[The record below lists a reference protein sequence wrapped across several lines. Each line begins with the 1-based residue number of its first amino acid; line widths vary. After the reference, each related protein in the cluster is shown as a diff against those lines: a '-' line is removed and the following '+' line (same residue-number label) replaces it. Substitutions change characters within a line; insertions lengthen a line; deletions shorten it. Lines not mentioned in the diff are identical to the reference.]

1 MRKKKRKKEDLLLQ
15 VSLFYLKF
23 YQNTQN
29 LERRHSDIAPMSK
42 EEEEENDDDWIDIT
56 RSRSLS
62 TSSQI
67 PLNPINVLVGVC
79 FYLYFC

>member
-1 MRKKKRKKEDLLLQ
+1 LKSLLNIL
-15 VSLFYLKF
+15 S
-23 YQNTQN
+23 TTHN

-42 EEEEENDDDWIDIT
+42 EEEEEENDDDWIDIT

-67 PLNPINVLVGVC
+67 PLNPINVLVWMC
-79 FYLYFC
+79 FLFIFLCLIEFTPFVRIFDL